1 MSNLISKENVT
12 SSVCCLYLN
21 HPYESFC
28 KTVAVA
34 VFIYAYVCICLHLSA
49 NMCSLQ
55 YPPMHLCVYQSVSQQ
70 LVFTYC
76 GSRLLLRLMKLWYAL
91 DLSCPPKWIDH
102 SLGSISS
109 SLVPPFSPLC
119 RLLVHPPTSCLPL
132 SCLRSLTREKAETLI
147 RFRKQCLYLF
157 NGLSVH
163 EQTCQCLCSLL
174 CM

>member
-1 MSNLISKENVT
+1 
-12 SSVCCLYLN
+12 
-21 HPYESFC
+21 
-28 KTVAVA
+28 
-34 VFIYAYVCICLHLSA
+34 
-49 NMCSLQ
+49 
-55 YPPMHLCVYQSVSQQ
+55 
-70 LVFTYC
+70 
-76 GSRLLLRLMKLWYAL
+76 MKLWYAL

-174 CM
+174 CMWDSSGGCNVNNATTWPRWVLNFECLPFLVCESTGLARKIQSKSNFYHQCPFQALKKTS